1 MATQQQPMTHGHAH
15 RHYHADMLSV
25 EEARDRILS
34 HFSVLEPEERPLLEA
49 LGQVLAEDAHSS
61 VNIPPADNSAM
72 DGYAVQ
78 FDSIR
83 GADDA
88 TPKPL
93 RVVGYVAAGQ
103 TPTVAVTP
111 GAAVRIMTGAAL
123 PPGADTVIPFEDTNE
138 VQRKASGL
146 PLDEIAIQYEH
157 PQGTNVRPTGDDFA
171 VGALA
176 LKRGAIL
183 RPAELGVLAA
193 IGKPTVRVYRRPV
206 IAVLA
211 TGDELQEPGEPQ
223 QPGKIYNTNNYS
235 IAASVERY
243 GGIARVIGIARDNLP
258 DMEAK
263 IDEALSCDLLL
274 TSAGV
279 SKGDYDI
286 VKDVLGSKG
295 SVELWSVRMRPAKP
309 LAFGLLDGPDGR
321 KVPHLGLPGNPVSAL
336 VAFEQVARPAILK
349 MLGKTRL
356 EKPSITAILE
366 DDITNPDA
374 RRVYARVIVTK
385 REGAYYA
392 KLAGG
397 QGSHILSAVARGNG
411 LAICPEDQPAVRAG
425 NPAKVEML
433 DWPEEYE

>member
-1 MATQQQPMTHGHAH
+1 MTHGHAH

-25 EEARDRILS
+25 EEARERILAN
-34 HFSVLEPEERPLLEA
+34 FSVLEPEERPLLEC
-49 LGQVLAEDAHSS
+49 LGQVLAEDARCDI
-61 VNIPPADNSAM
+61 NIPPADNSAM

-78 FDSIR
+78 FDSIK
-83 GADDA
+83 GAEDG
-88 TPKPL
+88 TPVTLK
-93 RVVGYVAAGQ
+93 VVGYVAAGQ
-103 TPTVAVTP
+103 VPEGAVTP
-111 GAAVRIMTGAAL
+111 GTAFRIMTGAAT
-123 PPGADTVIPFEDTNE
+123 PIGADTVIPFEDTDE
-138 VQRKASGL
+138 MQRKADGL
-146 PLDEIAIQYEH
+146 TLDEIAIQYEH
-157 PQGTNVRPTGDDFA
+157 PKGTNVRPTGDDFSKGDLA
-171 VGALA
+171 VE
-176 LKRGAIL
+176 RGTVL

-193 IGKPTVRVYRRPV
+193 IGKPTVKVYRRPV

-211 TGDELQEPGEPQ
+211 TGDELQEPGEPP

-235 IAASVERY
+235 IAASVTRY
-243 GGIARVIGIARDNLP
+243 GGIVKLLGIARDNLE
-258 DMEAK
+258 DLEAK
-263 IDEALSCDLLL
+263 VEEALSCDLLL

-286 VKDVLGSKG
+286 VKDVLGRKG
-295 SVELWSVRMRPAKP
+295 KVELWSVRMRPAKP

-356 EKPSITAILE
+356 DKPSITAILE
-366 DDITNPDA
+366 DDITNSDS

-385 REGAYYA
+385 REGTYYA

-397 QGSHILSAVARGNG
+397 QGSHVLSAVARGNG
-411 LAICPEDQPAVRAG
+411 LAVCPEEQAAVRAG
-425 NPAKVEML
+425 EEVKVEML